1 MLTPVKEVFVLSD
14 RQLLKSILTIL
25 VLLTAFLMLLP
36 NSDFNG
42 IDTDDVSL
50 IDRLISRLHLAMAT
64 VSSVGY
70 GDIVPKSRMARF
82 VCIIAQLMIML
93 EPHTSIRDVYTARAC
108 VDHDYNCQQITSFVD
123 DAQSASCGESVNLN
137 LSCG

>member
-1 MLTPVKEVFVLSD
+1 MLTPVKEVFVSLD

-93 EPHTSIRDVYTARAC
+93 ELHTSIRDVYTAR
-108 VDHDYNCQQITSFVD
+108 VS
-123 DAQSASCGESVNLN
+123 
-137 LSCG
+137 